1 MVPPLLMFAFLP
13 FDGKGT
19 IYRVRRHKGP
29 LPSKRL
35 GFGRV
40 FCIFRRLQT
49 TLQHKNNIFLMPLK
63 GSIYWY
69 PKYNMSREL
78 EYKSVHA
85 RERGRMF
92 SGESA
97 KAFFVMRSRRSGYK
111 NKCFL
116 FSGAKI
122 NVFFF
127 CSAGS
132 APRKWVFAIS
142 ARVLALCNLT

>member
-1 MVPPLLMFAFLP
+1 MSRIQPQKTRGIGPMVPLLLMFAFLP

-19 IYRVRRHKGP
+19 IYRVRCHKGP

-97 KAFFVMRSRRSGYK
+97 KTFFVMRSRRTRQRK
-111 NKCFL
+111 HLFL
-116 FSGAKI
+116 
-122 NVFFF
+122 
-127 CSAGS
+127 
-132 APRKWVFAIS
+132 
-142 ARVLALCNLT
+142 